1 MATIS
6 VSTFFAPAAAQP
18 LLGVCAC
25 ISSNTR
31 SCGPSPRS
39 LLDCR
44 CNACASCATPQR
56 SLLAFSATGDD
67 GVQTPGYRY
76 AWGRARHRRPVVAL
90 PVQETLVKRLC
101 NTQKIITVNGQF
113 PGPTIEVYDGD
124 TVAIRA
130 VNMARYNVTLHWH
143 GLRQLR
149 NGWADGPEF
158 VTQCPIRPG
167 GSYTYRFAIQGQEG
181 TLWWHAHSSWLRATV
196 HGALLIRPRP
206 GVPYPFPKPQSEFP
220 IILAEWWRRDPIA
233 VLRQSM
239 ITGAPPNVSDAILIN
254 GQPGDF
260 LECSAQETSIIPVAA
275 GETTLL
281 RIINAAMNT
290 ELFVSL
296 AGHKMTV
303 VAADAMYTKPFE
315 TTVVLLGPGQTT
327 DVLVTAHAAPG
338 RYYLAARAYAS
349 AQGVPFDNTTAT
361 AIFQYKG
368 GAGCPTTAGGA
379 GAAGAV
385 AGAGVGAGAAGGAGA
400 VAGTGAGAGTFNGSL
415 GRSKYSGGNPGRAGP
430 APMLPYLPAYNDTNT
445 ATAFSN
451 SIRSPAP
458 VKVPGPVTQEVFTT
472 VGFGLFNCM
481 PGPFCQGPNN
491 TRFGA
496 SMNNVSFQLPNTVS
510 LLQAHYHHI
519 PGVFTD
525 DFPPMPPVF
534 FDFTSQNVPRALW
547 QPVKGTK
554 LYRVRYGA
562 VVQIVF
568 QDTGIFAAEE
578 HPMHIHG
585 YHFYVLATGFGNY
598 DPVRDAHKFNLVD
611 PPSRNTIGVP
621 VGGWAVVRFV
631 ADNPGVWLVHCHID
645 AHLTG
650 GLGMALLVEDG
661 EAELEATMAPP
672 LDLPLCAL

>member
-1 MATIS
+1 MATTTRGP
-6 VSTFFAPAAAQP
+6 VTMRLCFFSAAALFLLCFLLPAA
-18 LLGVCAC
+18 
-25 ISSNTR
+25 
-31 SCGPSPRS
+31 
-39 LLDCR
+39 
-44 CNACASCATPQR
+44 
-56 SLLAFSATGDD
+56 
-67 GVQTPGYRY
+67 
-76 AWGRARHRRPVVAL
+76 VAEERFYEFV
-90 PVQETLVKRLC
+90 VQETLVKRLC

-206 GVPYPFPKPQSEFP
+206 GVPYPFPKPHSEFP

-327 DVLVTAHAAPG
+327 DVLITAHAAPG

-385 AGAGVGAGAAGGAGA
+385 AGAGVGAGAAVLRRQPWARRAGANAAVPAGVQRHEHGHGVLEQHPEPGAGEGARAGDPGGVHHGGVRPLQLHARPVLPGTQQHPVRREHEQRVVPAPQHRLPPAGALPPHPRRVHRRLPADATRVLRLHLPERPPRAVAAGEGHQAVPRQVRRGGADRLPGHRHLRRRGAPHAHPRLPLLRARHGVRQLRPGEGRPQVQPRRPAQPEHHRRARRRVGRRAVRGGQPRGVAGALPHRRASHRRAGHGAAGGGRRGGAG
-400 VAGTGAGAGTFNGSL
+400 GHHGAA
-415 GRSKYSGGNPGRAGP
+415 AGP
-430 APMLPYLPAYNDTNT
+430 A
-445 ATAFSN
+445 
-451 SIRSPAP
+451 
-458 VKVPGPVTQEVFTT
+458 
-472 VGFGLFNCM
+472 
-481 PGPFCQGPNN
+481 
-491 TRFGA
+491 
-496 SMNNVSFQLPNTVS
+496 
-510 LLQAHYHHI
+510 
-519 PGVFTD
+519 
-525 DFPPMPPVF
+525 
-534 FDFTSQNVPRALW
+534 
-547 QPVKGTK
+547 
-554 LYRVRYGA
+554 
-562 VVQIVF
+562 
-568 QDTGIFAAEE
+568 
-578 HPMHIHG
+578 
-585 YHFYVLATGFGNY
+585 
-598 DPVRDAHKFNLVD
+598 
-611 PPSRNTIGVP
+611 
-621 VGGWAVVRFV
+621 VVRPVEKNFSFLWV
-631 ADNPGVWLVHCHID
+631 CVVVYVRTWWRFEEGCVHC
-645 AHLTG
+645 TCRWY
-650 GLGMALLVEDG
+650 
-661 EAELEATMAPP
+661 T
-672 LDLPLCAL
+672 LCVCV

>member
-1 MATIS
+1 MATTTRGP
-6 VSTFFAPAAAQP
+6 VTMRLCFFSAAALFLLCFLLPAA
-18 LLGVCAC
+18 
-25 ISSNTR
+25 
-31 SCGPSPRS
+31 
-39 LLDCR
+39 
-44 CNACASCATPQR
+44 
-56 SLLAFSATGDD
+56 
-67 GVQTPGYRY
+67 
-76 AWGRARHRRPVVAL
+76 VAEERFYEFV
-90 PVQETLVKRLC
+90 VQETLVKRLC

-206 GVPYPFPKPQSEFP
+206 GVPYPFPKPHSEFP

-415 GRSKYSGGNPGRAGP
+415 GRSN
-430 APMLPYLPAYNDTNT
+430 L
-445 ATAFSN
+445 
-451 SIRSPAP
+451 IVQ
-458 VKVPGPVTQEVFTT
+458 VKVPDFLADTNRVAAMAGIKG
-472 VGFGLFNCM
+472 VGLK
-481 PGPFCQGPNN
+481 
-491 TRFGA
+491 RY
-496 SMNNVSFQLPNTVS
+496 
-510 LLQAHYHHI
+510 LL
-519 PGVFTD
+519 G
-525 DFPPMPPVF
+525 
-534 FDFTSQNVPRALW
+534 
-547 QPVKGTK
+547 
-554 LYRVRYGA
+554 
-562 VVQIVF
+562 
-568 QDTGIFAAEE
+568 
-578 HPMHIHG
+578 
-585 YHFYVLATGFGNY
+585 
-598 DPVRDAHKFNLVD
+598 
-611 PPSRNTIGVP
+611 SRNKNKDGSMIGLNKAFP
-621 VGGWAVVRFV
+621 
-631 ADNPGVWLVHCHID
+631 DHPEIPIH
-645 AHLTG
+645 
-650 GLGMALLVEDG
+650 
-661 EAELEATMAPP
+661 
-672 LDLPLCAL
+672 